1 MNQHRRHRNKSK
13 SLYIWHRYAG
23 LFAALFVIFITISGI
38 ALNHTD
44 DLALKNKH
52 VNSNFLLGLYNVQ
65 SPTVITQFVVGQQ
78 VIIQA
83 DDMLFIGDNNSLA
96 INSSL
101 VGGVIYEEFIVIALT
116 DKLLLVDSAGQLL
129 ETLSKT
135 DGIPNNISKIGL
147 NAEQHVNVLAKNKL
161 YRLDANLV
169 LQAVPFDNNVTWSQ
183 NKPVST
189 AIKLAIS
196 ERYRA
201 NIISLETL
209 VLDIHS
215 GRFFGSYGTLFFDFV
230 GVILLFLACTGVI
243 IWARQRPKK
252 S

>member
-13 SLYIWHRYAG
+13 SLYIWHRYTG

-38 ALNHTD
+38 TLNHTD

-52 VNSNFLLGLYNVQ
+52 VSSNFLLNLYNVQ
-65 SPTVITQFVVGQQ
+65 SPTVVRQFIAGQQ
-78 VIIQA
+78 VITQA
-83 DDMLFIGDNNSLA
+83 DDILFIDGNNSLA

-101 VGGVIYEEFIVIALT
+101 VGGVVYEEFIVIALT
-116 DKLLLVDSAGQLL
+116 NKLLLVDSTGQLL

-135 DGIPNNISKIGL
+135 GGIPNNISKIGL
-147 NAEQHVNVLAKNKL
+147 DEEQHVNVLSENIL

-169 LQAVPFDNNVTWSQ
+169 LQVAPLNHNVTWSQ

-189 AIKLAIS
+189 INKLAIS

-209 VLDIHS
+209 MLDIHS